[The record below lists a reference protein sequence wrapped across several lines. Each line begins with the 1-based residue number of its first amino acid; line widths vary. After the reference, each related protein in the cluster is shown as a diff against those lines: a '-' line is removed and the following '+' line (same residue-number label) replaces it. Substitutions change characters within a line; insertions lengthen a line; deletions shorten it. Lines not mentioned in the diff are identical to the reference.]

1 MSSINGNPRTPTQKV
16 GGKSTYIN
24 LKLTVRLLPQTL
36 TKDQFIEQL
45 NDYTDLLKDGSII
58 DDYYVQGC
66 YPTKPY
72 EKPTYSRAYL
82 LFKNQTSLDL
92 FMKEING
99 KSFIELETNDSLIP
113 AIGKSLYNKMPI
125 ERPYN
130 TSPSKKFED
139 DEFYKE
145 FLSQL
150 EANTNGSFDIVSINK
165 KLKKRNKDKKKK
177 EKDPKKKED
186 KKNKA
191 KEEKKPAKAK
201 SGKATDKTGDST
213 KAPTKA
219 KKRNRNKK
227 PDGENTNNKQKQE
240 QPTDAKES
248 SEAPAKQPSKPK
260 NKLHDSSKGKQDPK
274 AKSKQDSK
282 KKPKLAQD
290 TKQKS
295 NQDSSASNGNTP
307 KNPKIKIKQKPKGQ
321 NPNQIQNQQITHNE
335 PE

>member
-1 MSSINGNPRTPTQKV
+1 MSSVNGNSRTPTPKV

-24 LKLTVRLLPQTL
+24 LKLTVRLLPPTL

-45 NDYTDLLKDGSII
+45 NNYTDLLKDGSII

-82 LFKNQTSLDL
+82 LFKNQTSLDQ

-99 KSFIELETNDSLIP
+99 KSFIESETNDSLIP

-130 TSPSKKFED
+130 TATPSKKFED

-150 EANTNGSFDIVSINK
+150 EANTNESFDIVSINK

-177 EKDPKKKED
+177 ERDPKKKED
-186 KKNKA
+186 KKGKA
-191 KEEKKPAKAK
+191 KEEKKPAKPK

-213 KAPTKA
+213 KAPPKA

-227 PDGENTNNKQKQE
+227 PEGENTNDKQKQK

-248 SEAPAKQPSKPK
+248 SDAPAKQPPKPK
-260 NKLHDSSKGKQDPK
+260 NKPHDSSKGKQDPK

-282 KKPKLAQD
+282 QKPKSAQD

-295 NQDSSASNGNTP
+295 NQDSSASNANTP

-321 NPNQIQNQQITHNE
+321 NPKPNTGLANNA
-335 PE
+335 